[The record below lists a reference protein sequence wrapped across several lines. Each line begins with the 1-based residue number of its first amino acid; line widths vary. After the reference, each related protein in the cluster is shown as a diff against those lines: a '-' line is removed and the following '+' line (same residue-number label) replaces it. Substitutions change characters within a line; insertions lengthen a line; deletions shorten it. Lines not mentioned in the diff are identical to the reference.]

1 MLSSFL
7 YLFAFR
13 ALEVQFAAAA
23 SALTNEEVGSSL

>member
-1 MLSSFL
+1 MLSSFV

-23 SALTNEEVGSSL
+23 SALTKEEAVSSL